1 MYIQTGINEH
11 AGGDFNIPLYGRF
24 KPKKSHISKVNI
36 WPVAL
41 KGTSTNIL
49 LKIFRL
55 YKISLAV
62 IWLVSLVID
71 IPWVFVCDIRESGGC
86 LADFKDSLHNVYY
99 NLMTF
104 GFGYMFPLFCI
115 VTCYAIIWRMV
126 SKRKTFSQNNEPS
139 NKRTTIEKTNSV
151 VRTRVSIIIILFAVS
166 WAPLVIFRLLS
177 TAYPEMMRMKG
188 CPAVHFILIFFGRL
202 IFHWILF
209 IFSFQELHIS
219 VYLVVRKWIHLLLRH

>member
-1 MYIQTGINEH
+1 M
-11 AGGDFNIPLYGRF
+11 
-24 KPKKSHISKVNI
+24 NI

-41 KGTSTNIL
+41 KRTSTNIL
-49 LKIFRL
+49 LNNFRL

-86 LADFKDSLHNVYY
+86 LADFKDSVHNVYY

-115 VTCYAIIWRMV
+115 VICYAIIWRMV
-126 SKRKTFSQNNEPS
+126 SKRKNFSQNNEPS

-188 CPAVHFILIFFGRL
+188 TLQRCPAVQFILFHFNHFFEKIVHFQFSRVTYFRL
-202 IFHWILF
+202 FGGKKMN
-209 IFSFQELHIS
+209 SFALKA
-219 VYLVVRKWIHLLLRH
+219 LM